1 MSFEIREKPATF
13 ERALLVGLGLPGES
27 RRERAAL
34 LAELE
39 DLVSNLGIGIAEVR
53 LEFIR
58 EMQAK
63 FLCGIGKAKEI
74 RDLAHELNA
83 DCVIFDNLLA
93 PSQQREWEE
102 FLETQ
107 EVEVDGRMVQTKWK
121 KEESIV
127 VMDREE
133 VILDIFAQRA
143 RTREAVLQV
152 DLARMQ
158 YALPRMA
165 GMWKHLDRQRGGSGG
180 GKGGGSAARGEGEKQ
195 IEVDR
200 RLAHERIESIR
211 AELEVVRRQ
220 RGTQRKERNR
230 QGIPSA
236 AIVGY
241 TNAGKSSLLNLITGA
256 GVLAQNILFATLDTT
271 SRKIELPDGQP
282 LVLTDTVG
290 FIRNLPHRLVE
301 AFKST
306 LEEAT
311 LADFLIQVVDASD
324 REALRH
330 YETTCEVLAE
340 LGASDKPM
348 VVVWN
353 KTDLLLED
361 VRESTLEA
369 LSAKVNCPCI
379 AASVVAELGIEALM
393 TACVEMLSHRV
404 TTARYRIPL
413 AESRI
418 IAIMHRDGK
427 VLGTEYEGNDAI
439 VEAILPREFAARL
452 ESYLI

>member
-1 MSFEIREKPATF
+1 MSFEIREKPETF
-13 ERALLVGLGLPGES
+13 ERALVVGLGMPGES
-27 RRERAAL
+27 RRERTAL

-74 RDLAHELNA
+74 RDLAHALKA

-107 EVEVDGRMVQTKWK
+107 ELEVNGTTVQRKW
-121 KEESIV
+121 EGEPIV

-133 VILDIFAQRA
+133 IILDIFAKRA

-180 GKGGGSAARGEGEKQ
+180 GKGGGAAARGEGEKQ

-200 RLAHERIESIR
+200 RLAHERIENIR
-211 AELEVVRRQ
+211 DELEVVRRQ

-230 QGIPSA
+230 QGIPTA

-340 LGASDKPM
+340 LGAEDKPM

-353 KTDLLLED
+353 KIDLIPED
-361 VRESTLEA
+361 QRESQLAA
-369 LSAKVNCPCI
+369 LSAKIQCPSLSM
-379 AASVVAELGIEALM
+379 SVPEALGTEDLM
-393 TACVEMLSHRV
+393 KACVEMLSHRV

-427 VLGTEYEGNDAI
+427 VLSTEYEGNDAL

>member
-1 MSFEIREKPATF
+1 MSFEIREKPEMV
-13 ERALLVGLGLPGES
+13 ERALLVGLGMPGDS

-39 DLVSNLGIGIAEVR
+39 DLVSNLGIGIVGTM
-53 LEFIR
+53 LEFTR
-58 EMQAK
+58 EIQAK
-63 FLCGIGKAKEI
+63 YLCGIGKAEEI
-74 RDLAHELNA
+74 RAKVEELNA
-83 DCVIFDNLLA
+83 DCVIFDNLLS
-93 PSQQREWEE
+93 PSQQREWEK
-102 FLETQ
+102 LTN
-107 EVEVDGRMVQTKWK
+107 VTV
-121 KEESIV
+121 I
-127 VMDREE
+127 DREE
-133 VILDIFAQRA
+133 VILDIFAKRA
-143 RTREAVLQV
+143 RTREAVMQV

-158 YALPRMA
+158 YALPRMT

-180 GKGGGSAARGEGEKQ
+180 GKGGGAAARGEGEKQ

-200 RLAHERIESIR
+200 RLARERIEAIR
-211 AELEVVRRQ
+211 DELELVRRQ
-220 RGTQRKERNR
+220 RGTQRKERTR
-230 QGIPSA
+230 QGIPTA

-241 TNAGKSSLLNLITGA
+241 TNAGKSSLLNLVTGA

-306 LEEAT
+306 LEEAV

-324 REALRH
+324 EDALRH
-330 YETTCEVLAE
+330 YETTCEVLNS
-340 LGASDKPM
+340 LGAQDKPM

-353 KTDLLLED
+353 KCDLIPEEL
-361 VRESTLEA
+361 REVTLAA
-369 LSAKVNCPCI
+369 LSAKVACPSLTM
-379 AASVVAELGIEALM
+379 SVVQEKGVDALM
-393 TACVEMLSHRV
+393 QACVEMLSHRV
-404 TTARYRIPL
+404 ERQTYRIPL

-427 VLGTEYEGNDAI
+427 VLNTEYEGNDAL
-439 VEAILPREFAARL
+439 VEAILPKEFAARL
-452 ESYLI
+452 AQYRV

>member
-1 MSFEIREKPATF
+1 M
-13 ERALLVGLGLPGES
+13 
-27 RRERAAL
+27 
-34 LAELE
+34 
-39 DLVSNLGIGIAEVR
+39 
-53 LEFIR
+53 
-58 EMQAK
+58 
-63 FLCGIGKAKEI
+63 
-74 RDLAHELNA
+74 
-83 DCVIFDNLLA
+83 
-93 PSQQREWEE
+93 
-102 FLETQ
+102 
-107 EVEVDGRMVQTKWK
+107 
-121 KEESIV
+121 
-127 VMDREE
+127 
-133 VILDIFAQRA
+133 
-143 RTREAVLQV
+143 LQV

-180 GKGGGSAARGEGEKQ
+180 GKGGGAAARGEGEKQ

-200 RLAHERIESIR
+200 RLAHERIEAIR
-211 AELEVVRRQ
+211 DELEVVRRQ

-241 TNAGKSSLLNLITGA
+241 TNAGKSSLLNLVTGA
-256 GVLAQNILFATLDTT
+256 DVLAQNILFATLDTT

-282 LVLTDTVG
+282 LVMTDTVG

-340 LGASDKPM
+340 LGAADKPM

-353 KTDLLLED
+353 KTDLIPDD
-361 VRESTLEA
+361 VREATLEA
-369 LSAKVNCPCI
+369 LANQVKCPSI
-379 AASVVAELGIEALM
+379 QASVLKEQGMDKLLAS
-393 TACVEMLSHRV
+393 CVEMLSHRV

-427 VLGTEYEGNDAI
+427 VVNTEYEGNDAI
-439 VEAILPREFAARL
+439 VEAILPREFAARI
-452 ESYLI
+452 ESYKI

>member
-1 MSFEIREKPATF
+1 MSFEIREKPEMV
-13 ERALLVGLGLPGES
+13 ERALLVGLGMPGDS

-39 DLVSNLGIGIAEVR
+39 DSVSNLGIGIVGSM
-53 LEFIR
+53 LEFTR
-58 EMQAK
+58 EIQAK
-63 FLCGIGKAKEI
+63 YLCGIGKAEEI
-74 RDLAHELNA
+74 RAKVEELEA
-83 DCVIFDNLLA
+83 DCLIFDNLLS
-93 PSQQREWEE
+93 PSQQREWEK
-102 FLETQ
+102 LTN
-107 EVEVDGRMVQTKWK
+107 VTV
-121 KEESIV
+121 I
-127 VMDREE
+127 DREE
-133 VILDIFAQRA
+133 VILDIFAKRA

-158 YALPRMA
+158 YALPRMT

-180 GKGGGSAARGEGEKQ
+180 GKGGGAAARGEGEKQ

-200 RLAHERIESIR
+200 RLARERIEAIR
-211 AELEVVRRQ
+211 DELEVVRRQ

-230 QGIPSA
+230 QGIPTA

-340 LGASDKPM
+340 LGAADKPM

-353 KTDLLLED
+353 KTDLIPED
-361 VRESTLEA
+361 QREELTAA
-369 LSAKVNCPCI
+369 LTAKVQCPCI
-379 AASVVAELGIEALM
+379 TCSVKEERGVEALM
-393 TACVEMLSHRV
+393 AACVEMLSHRV
-404 TTARYRIPL
+404 SKERYRIPL

-427 VLGTEYEGNDAI
+427 VLSTEYEDNDAI
-439 VEAILPREFAARL
+439 VEAILPHEFAARL
-452 ESYLI
+452 ESYKI

>member
-1 MSFEIREKPATF
+1 MSFEIREKPEMV
-13 ERALLVGLGLPGES
+13 ERALLVGLGMPGDS

-39 DLVSNLGIGIAEVR
+39 DLVSNLGIGIVGTM
-53 LEFIR
+53 LEFTR

-63 FLCGIGKAKEI
+63 YLCGIGKAEEI
-74 RDLAHELNA
+74 RAKVVELNA
-83 DCVIFDNLLA
+83 DCLVFDNLLS
-93 PSQQREWEE
+93 PGQQREWEK
-102 FLETQ
+102 LTN
-107 EVEVDGRMVQTKWK
+107 VTV
-121 KEESIV
+121 I
-127 VMDREE
+127 DREE
-133 VILDIFAQRA
+133 VILDIFSKRA

-180 GKGGGSAARGEGEKQ
+180 GKGGGAAARGEGEKQ

-200 RLAHERIESIR
+200 RLARDRIEAIR
-211 AELEVVRRQ
+211 DELEVVRRQ

-230 QGIPSA
+230 QGIPTA

-241 TNAGKSSLLNLITGA
+241 TNAGKSSLLNLVTGA

-353 KTDLLLED
+353 KTDLIPEEQRADQLA
-361 VRESTLEA
+361 A
-369 LSAKVNCPCI
+369 LSAKVQCPCI
-379 AASVVAELGIEALM
+379 ACSVKEELGVEALM
-393 TACVEMLSHRV
+393 AACVEMLSHRV
-404 TTARYRIPL
+404 SKEHYRIPL

-427 VLGTEYEGNDAI
+427 VLSTEYEGNDAI

-452 ESYLI
+452 ESYKI

>member
-1 MSFEIREKPATF
+1 MSFEIREKPEMV
-13 ERALLVGLGLPGES
+13 ERALLVGLGMPGDS

-39 DLVSNLGIGIAEVR
+39 DLVSNLGIGIVGTM
-53 LEFIR
+53 LEFTR
-58 EMQAK
+58 EVQAK
-63 FLCGIGKAKEI
+63 YLCGIGKAEEI
-74 RDLAHELNA
+74 RARVQELNA
-83 DCVIFDNLLA
+83 DCLIFDNLLS
-93 PSQQREWEE
+93 PSQQREWEK
-102 FLETQ
+102 LADVT
-107 EVEVDGRMVQTKWK
+107 V
-121 KEESIV
+121 I
-127 VMDREE
+127 DREE
-133 VILDIFAQRA
+133 VILDIFAKRA
-143 RTREAVLQV
+143 RTREAVMQV

-158 YALPRMA
+158 YALPRMT

-180 GKGGGSAARGEGEKQ
+180 GKGGGAAARGEGEKQ

-200 RLAHERIESIR
+200 RLARERIEAIR
-211 AELEVVRRQ
+211 DELELVRKQ

-230 QGIPSA
+230 QGIPTA

-256 GVLAQNILFATLDTT
+256 GVLAQNILFATLETT

-306 LEEAT
+306 LEEAV

-324 REALRH
+324 EDALRH
-330 YETTCEVLAE
+330 YETTCEVLAS
-340 LGASDKPM
+340 LGAQDKPM

-353 KTDLLLED
+353 KCDLIPEE
-361 VRESTLEA
+361 VREVTLQA
-369 LSAKVNCPCI
+369 LSGKLNCPSLCMSVKENQGVEDLM
-379 AASVVAELGIEALM
+379 AS
-393 TACVEMLSHRV
+393 CVEMLSHRV
-404 TTARYRIPL
+404 ERLTYRIPL
-413 AESRI
+413 AESRL

-439 VEAILPREFAARL
+439 VEAILPKEFAARIAQ
-452 ESYLI
+452 YRV

>member
-1 MSFEIREKPATF
+1 MSFEIREKPEMV
-13 ERALLVGLGLPGES
+13 ERALLVGLGMPGDS
-27 RRERAAL
+27 RRERTAL

-39 DLVSNLGIGIAEVR
+39 DLVSNLGIGIVGTM
-53 LEFIR
+53 LEFTR
-58 EMQAK
+58 EIQAK
-63 FLCGIGKAKEI
+63 YLCGIGKAEEI
-74 RDLAHELNA
+74 RAKVEELNA
-83 DCVIFDNLLA
+83 DCLIFDNLLS
-93 PSQQREWEE
+93 PSQQREWEK
-102 FLETQ
+102 LANVT
-107 EVEVDGRMVQTKWK
+107 V
-121 KEESIV
+121 I
-127 VMDREE
+127 DREE
-133 VILDIFAQRA
+133 VILDIFAKRA
-143 RTREAVLQV
+143 RTREAVMQV

-180 GKGGGSAARGEGEKQ
+180 GKGGGAAARGEGEKQ

-200 RLAHERIESIR
+200 RLARERIEAIR
-211 AELEVVRRQ
+211 DELEVVRRQ
-220 RGTQRKERNR
+220 RGTQRKERTR
-230 QGIPSA
+230 QGIPTA

-306 LEEAT
+306 LEEAV

-324 REALRH
+324 EDALRH
-330 YETTCEVLAE
+330 YETTCEVLAS
-340 LGASDKPM
+340 LGAQDKPM

-353 KTDLLLED
+353 KCDLIPED
-361 VRESTLEA
+361 VRAITLEA
-369 LSAKVNCPCI
+369 LSSKVSCPSLSM
-379 AASVVAELGIEALM
+379 SVLENQGVEKLLAC
-393 TACVEMLSHRV
+393 CVELLSHRV
-404 TTARYRIPL
+404 ERWTYRIPL
-413 AESRI
+413 SESRV

-427 VLGTEYEGNDAI
+427 VLSTEYEGNDAL
-439 VEAILPREFAARL
+439 VEAILPKEFAARIA
-452 ESYLI
+452 SYRV